1 LIRVSIALAL
11 MLALDGTWWSA
22 SVATAADTWNVQVSG
37 QSADQS
43 VIGQAFFPDPLIIH
57 VGDTVKWT
65 WATGLAPH
73 TVTFNSGKPAL
84 TDFVPGPTPGQL
96 VAGGAFFPLGP
107 SSPVSYDGT
116 PQINSGVPDPGG
128 AYTVTFTKPGI
139 FGYVCSFHPGM
150 RGQIE
155 VREAGAPLPETP
167 AQATARGQA
176 TLSQLLSQ
184 MQSDAAQ
191 VQSAAAATV
200 HTDAAGLGNGF
211 GVSALAFLPGNV
223 TVSRGDVVSWVLADP
238 FEIHTITFLSGAAP
252 PDLLLPQPQGSGP
265 PLLVLNPAVAGPT
278 GGTTYT
284 GQGVLNSGIIS
295 PGQGFVLVFDAP
307 PGTYLYQCLVHP
319 TMKST
324 ITVSG

>member
-1 LIRVSIALAL
+1 
-11 MLALDGTWWSA
+11 M
-22 SVATAADTWNVQVSG
+22 
-37 QSADQS
+37 
-43 VIGQAFFPDPLIIH
+43 
-57 VGDTVKWT
+57 
-65 WATGLAPH
+65 
-73 TVTFNSGKPAL
+73 
-84 TDFVPGPTPGQL
+84 
-96 VAGGAFFPLGP
+96 
-107 SSPVSYDGT
+107 SYDGT
-116 PQINSGVPDPGG
+116 AQINSGVPDPGS

-324 ITVSG
+324 ITVRG